1 MTYVKKASFAF
12 GELDPSLHDKTDS
25 QSYYAGLKT
34 ARNVLV
40 NKTGRIVNAP
50 GTWFGSQTKNNTN
63 VRLYVS
69 TQPQNSVITPTTGY
83 KNYVLEFGVGY
94 IRAYN
99 ILEPI
104 LSQIEGTIS
113 GFDLQ
118 LLNEISSNYTAADL
132 PKLQFRSFKEKDKN
146 VDVIY
151 VACEGYRL
159 QRLTVVNDVLSGIVT
174 GTYNGVGYEYPLV
187 IESAGSPA
195 SPSAAACLYSD
206 KVRSSVAVEAM
217 LGHYVEYGFTVVTSD
232 GIESLIRTVS
242 SYNNVTNTSLTAYP
256 KLPTNDESNSFYIS
270 GVSMYDIVLQS
281 GTYPTAPYTVDVSL
295 CSKIKYINVYRRPIT
310 PKTGRPSGRS
320 SNPNAWG
327 LIGQA
332 DSNGGYS
339 NATLFSFGFV
349 DFGQEADYTNP
360 PPEGFTVVTDKI
372 VDASSPVLSGTPTGQ
387 EISTNFSKFIVNGLS
402 VYNNRLLMWKDN
414 VLTFSKINYP
424 RYLLRDFPLTQ
435 STALTIEIGAKNPT
449 IYHAVES
456 SGLYV
461 FTSEGIYF
469 GGSQDAVSGVNPI
482 LKWINES
489 VADRNVAPIITPYGM
504 FFVDVATNAIK
515 TLMYDD
521 VAKSVVAEDISTVS
535 DHIFYGKK
543 VVSWAFH
550 GGEVP
555 HLFVVLDDGTAA
567 SYSYSKTTGLNAWT
581 RHDTDGLYKSVISYK
596 SWDTSKS
603 YMLFVV
609 YRNGNYVIERS
620 SIRALTDPQD
630 YRAFSHS
637 SRLFYTTYQI
647 NVPPVYTYPSWGLWT
662 VIAGADTLWENT
674 VRITASVGAYW
685 DTRVGKVFAVYVPS
699 TDDYYYMT
707 VASVVSMTSVTFT
720 ITGNA
725 YPTELRGISTRLT
738 ECHTVITG
746 LSHLNGKAVS
756 VYSDN
761 GVVGSPYNTVEGY
774 DVFTVSSG
782 QITLP
787 EPRAYSVIGL
797 PYVSDIET
805 LEIDTQRGTTAL
817 DRKIV
822 NEVGV
827 RYARTRGVYVSGELP
842 ANNSVVEME
851 NAQDWTTEDVV
862 NRPIVE
868 KTGLKVY
875 RPTSTWNG
883 KGKIALRQVDPLP
896 MEVTSIIL
904 DVSKG

>member
-1 MTYVKKASFAF
+1 MTYIKKASFAY

-34 ARNVLV
+34 ALNVLV
-40 NKTGRIVNAP
+40 NKTGRIINAP
-50 GTWFGSQTKNNTN
+50 GTWFGSETKNNTN

-69 TQPQNSVITPTTGY
+69 TQPQDSVITPTTGY

-118 LLNEISSNYTAADL
+118 LLNELSSNYTAADL
-132 PKLQFRSFKEKDKN
+132 PKLQFQSFREKDN
-146 VDVIY
+146 TSDVTY

-159 QRLTVVNDVLSGIVT
+159 QRLVVVNDVLSSNAVT
-174 GTYNGVGYEYPLV
+174 GTYNGVGYEYPL
-187 IESAGSPA
+187 IYENSAGS
-195 SPSAAACLYSD
+195 CLYSD
-206 KVRSSVAVEAM
+206 KVRSSAQVEAM
-217 LGHYVEYGFTVVTSD
+217 LGHYVEYGFTVVTS
-232 GIESLIRTVS
+232 GGVESLIRTVS
-242 SYNNVTNTSLTAYP
+242 TYNNVTNTALTAYP

-270 GVSMYDIVLQS
+270 GITMYSTVS
-281 GTYPTAPYTVDVSL
+281 PNAPVVNFP
-295 CSKIKYINVYRRPIT
+295 SKVKYINVYRRPVT
-310 PKTGRPSGRS
+310 PTGGRPAGRT
-320 SNPNAWG
+320 SNNNAWG

-332 DSNGGYS
+332 DSNGGYTS
-339 NATLFSFGFV
+339 GTTFSFAFI

-360 PPEGFTVVTDKI
+360 PPESFLAVTDKI
-372 VDASSPVLSGTPTGQ
+372 VDSTSPFDTTSPSTIVSS
-387 EISTNFSKFIVNGLS
+387 FSKFIVNGIS
-402 VYNNRLLMWKDN
+402 IYNNRLLMWKDN

-435 STALTIEIGAKNPT
+435 ATALTLEIGAKNPT

-469 GGSQDAVSGVNPI
+469 GGAQDAVSGVNPI

-489 VADRNVAPIITPYGM
+489 VADRNVPPIVTPYGM
-504 FFVDVATNAIK
+504 FFVDVSTNSIK

-521 VAKSVVAEDISTVS
+521 VAKSVIAEDISTAS

-567 SYSYSKTTGLNAWT
+567 SYSYSKATGLNAWT
-581 RHDTDGLYKSVISYK
+581 RHNTDGLYKSVISYK

-637 SRLFYTTYQI
+637 SRLFYSTYQI
-647 NVPPVYTYPSWGLWT
+647 NVPPIYTYPSWGEWT
-662 VIAGADTLWENT
+662 VVAGADTLWENT
-674 VRITASVGAYW
+674 VRITAFVGAYW
-685 DTRVGKVFAVYVPS
+685 DTRVGSVFAAYVPS

-720 ITGNA
+720 ITGEA
-725 YPTELRGISTRLT
+725 YPLELRGISTRLT
-738 ECHTVITG
+738 ECHTVIDG
-746 LSHLNGKAVS
+746 LDHLEGKEVS

-761 GVVGSPYNTVEGY
+761 GVIGSPYNDDEDY
-774 DVFTVSSG
+774 DTFTVTG
-782 QITLP
+782 GEITLP
-787 EPRAYSVIGL
+787 EPRAYSVVGL

-805 LEIDTQRGTTAL
+805 LEIDTKGGTTAL
-817 DRKIV
+817 DNKIV
-822 NEVGV
+822 NQVGV
-827 RYARTRGVYVSGELP
+827 RYARTRGVYVAGELP
-842 ANNSVVEME
+842 AGTSVEDME

-875 RPTSTWNG
+875 RPGSTWSG